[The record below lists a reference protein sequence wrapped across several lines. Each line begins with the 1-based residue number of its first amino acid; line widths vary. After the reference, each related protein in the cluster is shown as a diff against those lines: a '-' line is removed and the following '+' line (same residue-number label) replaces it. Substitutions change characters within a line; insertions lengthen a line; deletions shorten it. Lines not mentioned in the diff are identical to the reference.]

1 MPETMI
7 DYLSYELDK
16 KTIDLLTKSVDREDK
31 SVILQ
36 ITQKI
41 DEVQL
46 AYFLSISTAE
56 HRSQLVKIVDQ
67 GLLERA
73 FIHIVPELRVE
84 IIDILGIRKTAKIL
98 AALNAEDIVA
108 IVKDLD
114 DKTKINIIKF
124 LPQAIKNSVDE
135 LLSYPEESAGRLIH
149 KDIVIAPEYWTI
161 EQLLKFLRYH
171 RKIPKKFHQIFVVN
185 PKLEPVGVV
194 ELSDILCAQSDKL
207 IKNIMKTDVK
217 VIKAGMDQEEVAS
230 IFQKYS
236 LLSTPVTNKEG
247 RIIGAI
253 LIEDVVNVIQQET
266 EEDIF
271 KLSRVSKTD
280 VSSSLYTTIVKR
292 LPWLLI
298 NLCTATLSSLVIGLF
313 DNTLKQF
320 IELSIIMPM
329 IASVSGNAGLQAV
342 TITIRAITTK
352 QLTKQNTARLLMK
365 ELLTGL
371 INGMILAVVSVMFI
385 VLRFHNIELEIL
397 FGISVIITFTIA
409 TSAGAMIPIILSSL
423 KVDPAVSSSILICAT
438 TDTLSFLTLLSLA
451 TAFLFS

>member
-1 MPETMI
+1 MA
-7 DYLSYELDK
+7 DYLSYELDE
-16 KTIDLLTKSVDREDK
+16 KTIDLLTKSIDQEDRDT
-31 SVILQ
+31 ILQ

-46 AYFLSISTAE
+46 AYFLLISTAE
-56 HRSQLVKIVDQ
+56 HRSQLIKIIDQ
-67 GLLERA
+67 NLLERA

-84 IIDILGIRKTAKIL
+84 IINILGMRRIAKIL
-98 AALNAEDIVA
+98 AAFNAEDIVA

-114 DKTKINIIKF
+114 NKDKTSIIKL
-124 LPQAIKNSVDE
+124 LPQAIKKSVDE

-149 KDIVIAPEYWTI
+149 KDIVIAPEYWNV
-161 EQLLKFLRYH
+161 EQLLKFLHHH
-171 RKIPKKFHQIFVVN
+171 RKAPKKFYQIFVVN

-194 ELSDILCAQSDKL
+194 ELSDILCAQVDKS

-217 VIKAGMDQEEVAS
+217 VIKTGIDQEEVAS

-236 LLSTPVTNKEG
+236 LLSAPVVNKEG

-280 VSSSLYTTIVKR
+280 VSSSLYRTVVKR

-313 DNTLKQF
+313 GNTLKQL

-329 IASVSGNAGLQAV
+329 IASIGGNAGLQAV
-342 TITIRAITTK
+342 TVTIRAITTK
-352 QLTKQNTARLLMK
+352 QLTKQNTARLLVK

-371 INGMILAVVSVMFI
+371 ISGIILAVISVMFI
-385 VLRFHNIELEIL
+385 ILRFHNIKLEIL
-397 FGISVIITFTIA
+397 FGISIIITFTIA
-409 TSAGAMIPIILSSL
+409 TSAGAMIPIILNSL
-423 KVDPAVSSSILICAT
+423 RIDPAVSSSILICAT
-438 TDTLSFLTLLSLA
+438 TDTLSFLTFLGLA

>member
-1 MPETMI
+1 MI
-7 DYLSYELDK
+7 DHLSYELDE
-16 KTIDLLTKSVDREDK
+16 KTIDLLTKSIDQKDK
-31 SVILQ
+31 DIILR

-46 AYFLSISTAE
+46 AYFLLISTTE
-56 HRSQLVKIVDQ
+56 HRNQLIKIIDHS
-67 GLLERA
+67 LLEKA
-73 FIHIVPELRVE
+73 FIHIVPELRTE
-84 IIDILGIRKTAKIL
+84 IIDMLEVRETARIL
-98 AALNAEDIVA
+98 AAFSSEDIVA
-108 IVKDLD
+108 VVKDLD
-114 DKTKINIIKF
+114 IKSKTNIIKL
-124 LPQAIKNSVDE
+124 LPQSIRGSVNE

-149 KDIVIAPEYWTI
+149 KDIVIAPEYWNI
-161 EQLLKFLRYH
+161 EQLLKFLHHH
-171 RKIPKKFHQIFVVN
+171 RRVPKKFYQIFVVN
-185 PKLEPVGVV
+185 PKLEPVGII
-194 ELSDILCAQSDKL
+194 ELSDLLCTQSDKL
-207 IKNIMKTDVK
+207 VKHIMKTDVK
-217 VIKAGMDQEEVAS
+217 VIKTGIDQEEVAS

-236 LLSTPVTNKEG
+236 LLSAPVVNKEG

-271 KLSRVSKTD
+271 KLGRVSRTD
-280 VSSSLYTTIVKR
+280 ISSSLYRTIVKR

-313 DNTLKQF
+313 GNTLKQL

-329 IASVSGNAGLQAV
+329 IASIGGNAGLQAV
-342 TITIRAITTK
+342 TVTIRAITTK

-371 INGMILAVVSVMFI
+371 ISGIILAVVSVMFI
-385 VLRFHNIELEIL
+385 IIRFHNIKLEIL

-409 TSAGAMIPIILSSL
+409 TSAGAMIPIILNSL
-423 KVDPAVSSSILICAT
+423 RVDPAVSSSILICAT
-438 TDTLSFLTLLSLA
+438 TDTLSFLTLLGLA